1 MVLIFP
7 SQAGIDLKTKRKL
20 FAGLERNDDGVGEQE
35 VMGLKH
41 FILPFSFLGIGILLS
56 MVVWIIELSIKRIG
70 QSSGAAVGVDEA
82 NVLDVDGGDGDVD
95 IDNVDDVDVFD
106 ASNKG
111 GIKKK

>member
-1 MVLIFP
+1 MVLILT
-7 SQAGIDLKTKRKL
+7 SQAGIDLKTNRKL

-70 QSSGAAVGVDEA
+70 QSNGAAVAVDEP
-82 NVLDVDGGDGDVD
+82 NVLDVDGDVN

-111 GIKKK
+111 RIG